1 MKKRKKKEQILEEAA
16 QLLACDPKE
25 VPSRVRTI
33 LDIVQQPW
41 AVVAIT
47 FHPDIDALPVVA
59 YQGLPPGKPG
69 LRLLQRKL
77 LAVVGAI
84 TDTLDRLDAQEKAM
98 QEVNDERDAARTP
111 PDENRDEAG

>member
-1 MKKRKKKEQILEEAA
+1 MKKQRKKQQVLEETA
-16 QLLACDPKE
+16 QLLACDPKD
-25 VPSRVRTI
+25 VPARVRTI
-33 LDIVQQPW
+33 LNIVQQPW

-84 TDTLDRLDAQEKAM
+84 TDTLDRLDAQEQAV
-98 QEVNDERDAARTP
+98 QEVNDERDTTGTSA
-111 PDENRDEAG
+111 DENRDEAG